1 MSAPTPRRTPTPTTK
16 SKSKPATRAQKTAEA
31 DKLVSI
37 STRRRYFGTNT
48 GWSSTGTMLKSLK
61 ALVCSQDDGRP
72 CWNEFILGQA
82 IDIVKREEPPRGTY
96 PGGSYINSSKLK
108 SEFLPMGARV
118 LRNKALTDGMPF
130 LHQLLEAKLGVIN
143 CVTIQNVL

>member
-16 SKSKPATRAQKTAEA
+16 SKSKPATGLRKLLRRINLCPYQPGA
-31 DKLVSI
+31 DTLVPYWLEFH
-37 STRRRYFGTNT
+37 RNNV
-48 GWSSTGTMLKSLK
+48 KSLK

-108 SEFLPMGARV
+108 SEFLPMGR
-118 LRNKALTDGMPF
+118 GF
-130 LHQLLEAKLGVIN
+130 
-143 CVTIQNVL
+143 CVTRHSRMACLSYTNFWKQNWE

>member
-108 SEFLPMGARV
+108 SEFLPMGR
-118 LRNKALTDGMPF
+118 GF
-130 LHQLLEAKLGVIN
+130 
-143 CVTIQNVL
+143 CVTRHSRMACLSYTNFWKQNWE